1 MGTCNNSSN
10 CYFLC
15 TYCCHIAA
23 FALLLS
29 VFLTP
34 PLFVKF
40 GARPPSHG
48 AANTKKKITVTLF
61 IMTIVSL
68 LLWLPYVMFI
78 FIFFPDLHSFLP

>member
-1 MGTCNNSSN
+1 MGTCNKSSN

-48 AANTKKKITVTLF
+48 AANTQKKNYCDIIHNDHCIFAAVVT
-61 IMTIVSL
+61 IR
-68 LLWLPYVMFI
+68 YVYFY
-78 FIFFPDLHSFLP
+78 FFS